1 MQPSVAIL
9 TLPEIPSAA
18 TPPGSPNLLYWTI
31 YQGLVQAIEADPDA
45 VGKDV
50 PIERLISAHYSASR
64 FTVRQALDLLE
75 KRGYIRKQRAK
86 PARVISR
93 SPVVPVERHLRT
105 LSDILRP
112 SVIHLSQVSGFAT
125 VRHAEAAAMLQ
136 QDPDTPLLR
145 MQLVHSD
152 QAQNIGFSDIYF
164 PPSVAEKLSI
174 DDFESAAQNGPLFVY
189 PIVERQAALK
199 VDHARI
205 SIGADPHSRASRTA
219 LADSLGTAPLVRV
232 QYVFSSNG
240 LPVQFTTNWL
250 DSRFFSVSYELTEGQ
265 F

>member
-1 MQPSVAIL
+1 MQSSVDTL
-9 TLPEIPSAA
+9 CLPEATTSDVPS
-18 TPPGSPNLLYWTI
+18 GSPNLLYWTI
-31 YQGLVQAIEADPDA
+31 YQGLVQAIEADPLS
-45 VGKDV
+45 VGKDI

-93 SPVVPVERHLRT
+93 RPVVPVERHLRT

-112 SVIHLSQVSGFAT
+112 SVIHLSRVSSFAME
-125 VRHAEAAAMLQ
+125 RQAEAAVMLGQ
-136 QDPDTPLLR
+136 PVDVELLR
-145 MQLVHSD
+145 MQLLHSD

-164 PPSVAEKLSI
+164 PPEVAAKLSVQ
-174 DDFESAAQNGPLFVY
+174 DFQEAARNGPLFVY
-189 PIVERQAALK
+189 PIVEKKIGKK

-205 SIGADPHSRASRTA
+205 SIGAESHSRAHRTA
-219 LADSLGTAPLVRV
+219 LAESLGTAPLVRV
-232 QYVFSSNG
+232 QYVFSSEG
-240 LPVQFTTNWL
+240 SPVQFTTNWL

>member
-1 MQPSVAIL
+1 MSSTEQILDLPDIATSDVSSGAPS
-9 TLPEIPSAA
+9 
-18 TPPGSPNLLYWTI
+18 LLYWTI
-31 YQGLVQAIEADPDA
+31 FQGLVQAIEADPVS
-45 VGKDV
+45 VGKDI

-93 SPVVPVERHLRT
+93 RPVVPVERHLRT

-112 SVIHLSQVSGFAT
+112 SVIHMSRVMSFAEEQNT
-125 VRHAEAAAMLQ
+125 EAAAMLGQ
-136 QDPDTPLLR
+136 HADASLLR
-145 MQLVHSD
+145 MQLLHFD
-152 QAQNIGFSDIYF
+152 QAQAIGFSDIYF
-164 PPSVAEKLSI
+164 PPAVAAKLCVQDFSQVAE
-174 DDFESAAQNGPLFVY
+174 NGPLFVY
-189 PIVERQAALK
+189 PIVEKRTGKK

-205 SIGADPHSRASRTA
+205 SIGADSHSRASRTE
-219 LADSLGTAPLVRV
+219 LAGALGTAPLVRV
-232 QYVFSSNG
+232 QYVFSSDG
-240 LPVQFTTNWL
+240 QPVQFTTNWL